1 MPDKKLTDNL
11 SNNSPIL
18 ANELSDSE
26 IKKALEC
33 SVKDKC
39 PECPYFHSYPCDKCR
54 EMRKDALDL
63 INRLEAKNSNLT
75 SDLTSLQNDL
85 TSAKAEVERLK
96 KEVKKCKEH
105 YKMACSERNEFLESL
120 ETAKAEAYKE
130 FAEGLKDIGVFS
142 ICDAHGN
149 WRTVVALEN
158 LKQKI
163 DNLLKELVGDA
174 HAK

>member
-63 INRLEAKNSNLT
+63 INRYEAEIEKQKKKVEARNIVLAEK
-75 SDLTSLQNDL
+75 L
-85 TSAKAEVERLK
+85 AEVERLQK
-96 KEVKKCKEH
+96 AIQVQEIMLEQQD
-105 YKMACSERNEFLESL
+105 YKLKR
-120 ETAKAEAYKE
+120 AKAEAYKE
-130 FAEGLKDIGVFS
+130 FATKTTDKVKKVKQKYEKDIL
-142 ICDAHGN
+142 N
-149 WRTVVALEN
+149 
-158 LKQKI
+158 
-163 DNLLKELVGDA
+163 ELVGDGSEGGTA
-174 HAK
+174 